1 MATPKKILV
10 GDIGGTK
17 TVLALFTKGGDPHTP
32 EVQARFASGAFPSLE
47 AIIAEFLKGKDVS
60 IQSAA
65 FDVAGPVVKQIAD
78 VTNLSWLID
87 GRSLSAAIG
96 GVPVRLLNDLEA
108 ISEAVPRLAPDD
120 LETLNAGQAEE
131 HGALAVVAPG
141 TGLGEGFLIWNGKR
155 YQACPSEGGHADF
168 SPGTPLE
175 IELFLYLE
183 PLFGHV
189 SYERVCSGM
198 GLPNVYAFMKNT
210 GRYPEPDWLRQELT
224 EAKDQTPVISNA
236 AMQGRAEICVQTMQL
251 FVSILAGEAGNM
263 ALKVLATGGVYLGG
277 GIPPRILS
285 WLKQPIFMARFASK
299 GRLQDMLLHT
309 PVHVIKHTGAAL
321 FGAACYALEM

>member
-1 MATPKKILV
+1 MSTSEKILV

-17 TVLALFTKGGDPHTP
+17 TVLALFSKGGDPHTP
-32 EVQARFASGAFPSLE
+32 DVHATFPSGKYPSLE
-47 AIIAEFLKGKDVS
+47 AIIAEFLTGKDVAV
-60 IQSAA
+60 QSAA
-65 FDVAGPVVKQIAD
+65 FGVAGPVVKQIAD
-78 VTNLSWLID
+78 VTNLSWVID
-87 GRSLSAAIG
+87 GRDVSASIG

-120 LETLNAGQAEE
+120 LETLNAGRAEE

-141 TGLGEGFLIWNGKR
+141 TGLGEGFLVWNGER

-175 IELFLYLE
+175 TELFLYLE
-183 PLFGHV
+183 PRFGHV

-198 GLPNVYAFMKNT
+198 GLPNVYAFMKNS
-210 GRYPEPDWLRQELT
+210 GKYPEPDWLRQELAA
-224 EAKDQTPVISNA
+224 AKDQTPIISNA
-236 AMQGRAEICVQTMQL
+236 AMQGNAEICVQTMQL

-277 GIPPRILS
+277 GIPPRIVS
-285 WLKQPIFMARFASK
+285 WLKQPIFMARFANK
-299 GRLQDMLLHT
+299 GRLQDMLLRT
-309 PVHVIKHTGAAL
+309 PVHVIKHPTAAL
-321 FGAACYALEM
+321 FGAACHGLEM